1 VKINRRHYFWSEL
14 CICFYTLSTKLC
26 VSIVGTGI
34 LSQKMLG
41 KNNPCFEETCYFQG
55 GSVIFSHL
63 IQSLAF
69 QMVSTKE
76 VTIANAFVVPDL
88 WRAGWRSID
97 SFHISHQRA
106 ASSQCLDQA
115 VELKDA
121 IPNCQPCFTRNTTN
135 TRYKYFNITIQPLF
149 F

>member
-1 VKINRRHYFWSEL
+1 MLFASVVSVKINRRHYFWSDL

-76 VTIANAFVVPDL
+76 VTIANAL
-88 WRAGWRSID
+88 WFLIYGG
-97 SFHISHQRA
+97 
-106 ASSQCLDQA
+106 LDGDP
-115 VELKDA
+115 LTH
-121 IPNCQPCFTRNTTN
+121 FT
-135 TRYKYFNITIQPLF
+135 
-149 F
+149 